1 MLKKILFFIY
11 NLQNNFLKFRL
22 DKTIN
27 YKQTSKSKKFYSKG
41 CFVSIDCVAK
51 EERQQ
56 LENELFNILKKY
68 EFNPELLLNFLR
80 KQEVLVIIDT
90 NKSKI
95 LRFINEN
102 EGFILPQTGTNAL
115 FLSLCINKKIVFKT
129 QPMFLLSEGEINKFF
144 FIYHFYNWFM
154 YKNGIEGIDASAYSL
169 MNKYLSDDTDIKE
182 LQLAEIIKIKD
193 AIKQDKAA
201 IDFVLNICQRIETL
215 KNAHEKLVTDKSINL

>member
-1 MLKKILFFIY
+1 MLKKVLFFIY
-11 NLQNNFLKFRL
+11 NIQNNFLKFKL

-41 CFVSIDCVAK
+41 CFVCIDCVAK
-51 EERQQ
+51 EERLQ
-56 LENELFNILKKY
+56 LEEELFNILKKY
-68 EFNPELLLNFLR
+68 EFNPDLLLSFL
-80 KQEVLVIIDT
+80 QNQNVLVIKNT
-90 NKSKI
+90 YKSKF
-95 LRFINEN
+95 LKFINEK
-102 EGFILPQTGTNAL
+102 EGFILPQTGLNAL
-115 FLSLCINKKIVFKT
+115 FLSFCLNKKIALKT

-154 YKNGIEGIDASAYSL
+154 FKNGIEGIDASAYSL
-169 MNKYLSDDTDIKE
+169 LNKYLSDDADTKE

-215 KNAHEKLVTDKSINL
+215 KNAHEKLVNDNSINL